1 MAGIAPE
8 VLVLCQE
15 SAFGTPVLT
24 AGNVDYTLTSTFVV
38 PTPQSNGFQ
47 ADFKPN
53 LQEIPF
59 GGGFDVCVDVVASTY
74 ETKATFSTYGYP
86 ALTAFLLN
94 AACVQVNSGGSSP
107 WSTTEPQYDL
117 ASIAAFHAVRM
128 RSGTVKRRKLVGGKI
143 SRLNLSCS
151 RQDPR
156 LKITGEIIFQK
167 EVGNAADSSSDVSS
181 TVFPLPADTNYP
193 TGPYLFTHTAS
204 SVIYTASAITSYE
217 SIAVNVA
224 NKLDV
229 RHFESAYPSV
239 IAYLGRET
247 TVQMDLLLKSSPNLR
262 ADYQAITSRAFS
274 VTWNNGT
281 KSSQISLGNSNH
293 ITDLPYDLPLGQQFM
308 QKLSLKNRYNLS
320 AGTDLAITN
329 T

>member
-15 SAFGTPVLT
+15 SAFGTPVVT
-24 AGNVDYTLTSTFVV
+24 GGNVDYTLSSTFVV

-94 AACVQVNSGGSSP
+94 AACVQVDSGGTSP

-128 RSGTVKRRKLVGGKI
+128 TP
-143 SRLNLSCS
+143 LSS
-151 RQDPR
+151 VSVEVRARPS
-156 LKITGEIIFQK
+156 TG
-167 EVGNAADSSSDVSS
+167 A
-181 TVFPLPADTNYP
+181 TVFEPLNPPLEPVVPRDT
-193 TGPYLFTHTAS
+193 F
-204 SVIYTASAITSYE
+204 V
-217 SIAVNVA
+217 V
-224 NKLDV
+224 
-229 RHFESAYPSV
+229 
-239 IAYLGRET
+239 
-247 TVQMDLLLKSSPNLR
+247 
-262 ADYQAITSRAFS
+262 
-274 VTWNNGT
+274 
-281 KSSQISLGNSNH
+281 SQDS
-293 ITDLPYDLPLGQQFM
+293 
-308 QKLSLKNRYNLS
+308 
-320 AGTDLAITN
+320 
-329 T
+329 